1 MKKRVSF
8 LVLALLIAISGCG
21 KSESSLNGQDS
32 SEEINANGTGEDGE
46 QTKTGAGD
54 AADKEADTADAKQNA
69 DIHGEEQADQT
80 NGTVD
85 AENALAE
92 YALHLNGSN
101 LDGVSFTYTKT
112 EDGTWQR
119 SSLDDS
125 PFQTAGN
132 LDFVIRDFDGDGN
145 EELLTYDM
153 EKRDGDWAVTV
164 SMYEQKDGQV
174 QKADTKT
181 LLEKAFSFCDS
192 GDVRFF
198 LKDDKYICMD
208 SGLSCFVIADGMQYA
223 VKAYSYNGEK
233 LVEMANEEL
242 QGSDFYEVGHSMT
255 EYVDQLNTMGFS
267 KTAAAVYDRDV
278 LRVCAADSGITFLSK
293 ILLHHSYLEEDK
305 TWAYD
310 PYAYMEFV
318 EGEEAEDAYVLPE
331 SNEKELSA
339 DELRDLGEDRLR
351 IARNEI
357 YARYGRSFQDEALE
371 QYFQK
376 KAWYCQSETID
387 DTVLSETELANR
399 DLILQAEQNAALEDR
414 MLPEQYQPAYEK
426 QDTETEKNMEDLLNT
441 TAYNGF
447 LSRTYQNVKDAE
459 LGEIFYNG
467 AGISGSAGALQE
479 ELKAEYLKVS
489 GQAEIYTDFMALS
502 EQEMEVLLQNETGL
516 SMADFNHR
524 IGWYYLPA
532 YGAFAK
538 EVSDTN
544 FKQIEVQDVYY
555 NKAADVY
562 SVLYRTPGIM
572 DESGEEGLYRV
583 TLKQTGDHGKYGNL
597 TDRSNPAKCCLL
609 SQNFT
614 NRPVASL

>member
-54 AADKEADTADAKQNA
+54 VADKEADTADAKQNA
-69 DIHGEEQADQT
+69 DIPGEEQADQT
-80 NGTVD
+80 KGTVD

-101 LDGVSFTYTKT
+101 LDGVSFEYTKIA
-112 EDGTWQR
+112 DGMWQR

-572 DESGEEGLYRV
+572 DENGEEGLYRV
-583 TLKQTGDHGKYGNL
+583 TLKQTGDHWQIMAN
-597 TDRSNPAKCCLL
+597 TEI
-609 SQNFT
+609 
-614 NRPVASL
+614 

>member
-32 SEEINANGTGEDGE
+32 SEEINANGTGEDEE
-46 QTKTGAGD
+46 QAKTGAGD

-69 DIHGEEQADQT
+69 DTLGEEQADQT
-80 NGTVD
+80 KGTVD

-101 LDGVSFTYTKT
+101 LDGVSFEYTKT
-112 EDGTWQR
+112 ADGMWQR

-125 PFQTAGN
+125 LFQVAGN
-132 LDFVIRDFDGDGN
+132 LDFVLRDFDGDGN

-153 EKRDGDWAVTV
+153 EKRDGDWAVTA
-164 SMYEQKDGQV
+164 SIYEQKDGQV

-357 YARYGRSFQDEALE
+357 YARYGRSFQDEALA

-516 SMADFNHR
+516 AMADFNHR

-572 DESGEEGLYRV
+572 DEDGEEGLYRV
-583 TLKQTGDHGKYGNL
+583 TLKQTGDHWQIMAN
-597 TDRSNPAKCCLL
+597 TEI
-609 SQNFT
+609 
-614 NRPVASL
+614 

>member
-8 LVLALLIAISGCG
+8 LVLVLLIAISGCG

-69 DIHGEEQADQT
+69 DTPGEEQADQT

-112 EDGTWQR
+112 EDGMWQR

-357 YARYGRSFQDEALE
+357 YARYGRSFQDEALA

-583 TLKQTGDHGKYGNL
+583 TLKQTGDHWQIMAN
-597 TDRSNPAKCCLL
+597 TEI
-609 SQNFT
+609 
-614 NRPVASL
+614 

>member
-32 SEEINANGTGEDGE
+32 SEEINANGTGEDEE
-46 QTKTGAGD
+46 QAKTGAGN

-69 DIHGEEQADQT
+69 DTLGEEQADQT
-80 NGTVD
+80 KGTVD

-101 LDGVSFTYTKT
+101 LDGVSFEYTKIA
-112 EDGTWQR
+112 DGMWQR

-125 PFQTAGN
+125 LFQVAGN
-132 LDFVIRDFDGDGN
+132 LDFVLRDFDGDGN

-153 EKRDGDWAVTV
+153 EKRDGDWAVTA
-164 SMYEQKDGQV
+164 SIYEQKDGQV

-357 YARYGRSFQDEALE
+357 YARYGRSFQYEALA

-426 QDTETEKNMEDLLNT
+426 QDMETEKNMEDLLNT
-441 TAYNGF
+441 AAYNGF

-516 SMADFNHR
+516 AMADFNHR

-572 DESGEEGLYRV
+572 DEDGEEGLYRV
-583 TLKQTGDHGKYGNL
+583 TLKQTGDHWQIMAN
-597 TDRSNPAKCCLL
+597 TEI
-609 SQNFT
+609 
-614 NRPVASL
+614 

>member
-54 AADKEADTADAKQNA
+54 VADKEADTADAKQNA
-69 DIHGEEQADQT
+69 DIPGEEQADQT

-112 EDGTWQR
+112 EDGMWQR

-132 LDFVIRDFDGDGN
+132 LDFVLRDFDGDGS

-153 EKRDGDWAVTV
+153 EKRDGDWAVTA
-164 SMYEQKDGQV
+164 SIYEQKDGQV

-242 QGSDFYEVGHSMT
+242 QGSDFYEVGHSMA

-331 SNEKELSA
+331 SNEKGLSA

-357 YARYGRSFQDEALE
+357 YARYGRSFQDEALA

-572 DESGEEGLYRV
+572 DENGEEGLYRV
-583 TLKQTGDHGKYGNL
+583 TLKQTGDHWQIMAN
-597 TDRSNPAKCCLL
+597 TEI
-609 SQNFT
+609 
-614 NRPVASL
+614 

>member
-8 LVLALLIAISGCG
+8 LVLVLLIAISGCG

-54 AADKEADTADAKQNA
+54 AADKEADMADAKQNA
-69 DIHGEEQADQT
+69 DTPGEEQVDQT
-80 NGTVD
+80 KGTVD

-112 EDGTWQR
+112 EDGMWQR

-357 YARYGRSFQDEALE
+357 YARYGRSFQDEALA

-583 TLKQTGDHGKYGNL
+583 TLKQTGDHWQIMAN
-597 TDRSNPAKCCLL
+597 TEI
-609 SQNFT
+609 
-614 NRPVASL
+614 

>member
-8 LVLALLIAISGCG
+8 LALVLLIAISGCG

-46 QTKTGAGD
+46 QVKTGAGD

-69 DIHGEEQADQT
+69 DIPGEEQADQT
-80 NGTVD
+80 KGTVD

-112 EDGTWQR
+112 EDGMWQR
-119 SSLDDS
+119 NSLDDS
-125 PFQTAGN
+125 LFQVAGN
-132 LDFVIRDFDGDGN
+132 LDFVLRDFDGDGN

-153 EKRDGDWAVTV
+153 EKRDGEWAVTA

-174 QKADTKT
+174 QKADTKI

-255 EYVDQLNTMGFS
+255 DYVDQLNTMGFS

-278 LRVCAADSGITFLSK
+278 FRICAADSGITFLSK

-357 YARYGRSFQDEALE
+357 YARYGRSFQDEALA

-516 SMADFNHR
+516 AMADFNHR
-524 IGWYYLPA
+524 IGWYYLPT

-572 DESGEEGLYRV
+572 DENGEEGLYRV
-583 TLKQTGDHGKYGNL
+583 TLKRAGDHWQIMAN
-597 TDRSNPAKCCLL
+597 TEI
-609 SQNFT
+609 
-614 NRPVASL
+614 

>member
-8 LVLALLIAISGCG
+8 LALVLLIAISGCG

-46 QTKTGAGD
+46 QAKTGAGD

-69 DIHGEEQADQT
+69 DIPGEEQADQT
-80 NGTVD
+80 KGTVD

-101 LDGVSFTYTKT
+101 LDGVSFTYSKT
-112 EDGTWQR
+112 EDGMWQR

-125 PFQTAGN
+125 LFQVAGN
-132 LDFVIRDFDGDGN
+132 LDFVLRDFDGDGS

-153 EKRDGDWAVTV
+153 EKRDGGWAVTA

-174 QKADTKT
+174 QKADTKI

-255 EYVDQLNTMGFS
+255 DYVDQLNTMGFS

-278 LRVCAADSGITFLSK
+278 FRICAADSGITFLSK

-357 YARYGRSFQDEALE
+357 YARYGRSFQDEALA

-376 KAWYCQSETID
+376 KAWYCQSEPIED
-387 DTVLSETELANR
+387 EVLSETELANR

-489 GQAEIYTDFMALS
+489 GQAEIYTDFMAVS

-516 SMADFNHR
+516 AMADFNHR
-524 IGWYYLPA
+524 IGWYYLPT

-572 DESGEEGLYRV
+572 DENGEEGLYRV
-583 TLKQTGDHGKYGNL
+583 TLKRAGDHWQIMAN
-597 TDRSNPAKCCLL
+597 TEI
-609 SQNFT
+609 
-614 NRPVASL
+614 

>member
-8 LVLALLIAISGCG
+8 LVLVLLIAISGCG

-54 AADKEADTADAKQNA
+54 AADKEADMADAKQNA
-69 DIHGEEQADQT
+69 DTPGEEQVDQT
-80 NGTVD
+80 KGTVD

-112 EDGTWQR
+112 EDGMWQR

-357 YARYGRSFQDEALE
+357 YARYGRSFQDEALA

-524 IGWYYLPA
+524 YYLPA

-572 DESGEEGLYRV
+572 DENGEEGLYRV
-583 TLKQTGDHGKYGNL
+583 TLKQTGDHWQIMAN
-597 TDRSNPAKCCLL
+597 TEI
-609 SQNFT
+609 
-614 NRPVASL
+614 

>member
-32 SEEINANGTGEDGE
+32 SEEINANGTGEDEE
-46 QTKTGAGD
+46 QAKTGAGD

-69 DIHGEEQADQT
+69 DTPGEEQVDQT
-80 NGTVD
+80 KGTVD

-101 LDGVSFTYTKT
+101 LDGVSFEYTKT
-112 EDGTWQR
+112 ADGMWQR

-125 PFQTAGN
+125 LFQVAGN
-132 LDFVIRDFDGDGN
+132 LDFVLRDFDEDGS

-153 EKRDGDWAVTV
+153 EKRDGDWAVTA

-331 SNEKELSA
+331 SNEKGLSA

-357 YARYGRSFQDEALE
+357 YARYGRSFQDEALA

-387 DTVLSETELANR
+387 DTILSETELANR

-572 DESGEEGLYRV
+572 DENGEEGLYRV
-583 TLKQTGDHGKYGNL
+583 TLKQTGDHWQIMAN
-597 TDRSNPAKCCLL
+597 TEI
-609 SQNFT
+609 
-614 NRPVASL
+614 

>member
-32 SEEINANGTGEDGE
+32 NEEINANGTGEDGE
-46 QTKTGAGD
+46 QTKAGAGD

-69 DIHGEEQADQT
+69 DIPGEEQADQT
-80 NGTVD
+80 KGIVD
-85 AENALAE
+85 AENALAK

-112 EDGTWQR
+112 EDGMWQR

-132 LDFVIRDFDGDGN
+132 LDFVLRDFDGDGS

-153 EKRDGDWAVTV
+153 EKRDGDWAVTA

-181 LLEKAFSFCDS
+181 LLEKAFSFCDR

-208 SGLSCFVIADGMQYA
+208 SGLSCFFIADGMQYA

-357 YARYGRSFQDEALE
+357 YARYGRSFQDEALA

-376 KAWYCQSETID
+376 KVWYCQSETID

-399 DLILQAEQNAALEDR
+399 DLILPAEQNAALEDR

-516 SMADFNHR
+516 AMADFNHR
-524 IGWYYLPA
+524 IGWYYLPT

-572 DESGEEGLYRV
+572 DENGEEGLYRV
-583 TLKQTGDHGKYGNL
+583 TLKRAGDHWQIMAN
-597 TDRSNPAKCCLL
+597 TEI
-609 SQNFT
+609 
-614 NRPVASL
+614 

>member
-1 MKKRVSF
+1 MYGKDKGKAMKKRVSF

-46 QTKTGAGD
+46 QAKTGAGD

-69 DIHGEEQADQT
+69 DTPGEEQADQT

-101 LDGVSFTYTKT
+101 LDGVSLEYTKT
-112 EDGTWQR
+112 ADGMWQR

-125 PFQTAGN
+125 LFQVAGN
-132 LDFVIRDFDGDGN
+132 LDFVLRDFDGDGN

-153 EKRDGDWAVTV
+153 EKRDGDWAVTA
-164 SMYEQKDGQV
+164 SIYEQKDGQV

-233 LVEMANEEL
+233 MVEMANEEL

-357 YARYGRSFQDEALE
+357 YARYGRSFQGEALA

-376 KAWYCQSETID
+376 KAWYCQSEPIED
-387 DTVLSETELANR
+387 AVLSETELANR

-479 ELKAEYLKVS
+479 ELKTEYLMVS

-516 SMADFNHR
+516 AMADFNHR
-524 IGWYYLPA
+524 IGWYYLPT

-555 NKAADVY
+555 NKAADAY

-572 DESGEEGLYRV
+572 DENGEEGLYRV
-583 TLKQTGDHGKYGNL
+583 TLKKTGDHWQIMAN
-597 TDRSNPAKCCLL
+597 TEI
-609 SQNFT
+609 
-614 NRPVASL
+614 

>member
-32 SEEINANGTGEDGE
+32 SEEINANGTGEDEE
-46 QTKTGAGD
+46 QVKTGAGD

-69 DIHGEEQADQT
+69 DTPGEGQVDQT
-80 NGTVD
+80 KGTVD

-92 YALHLNGSN
+92 YALHLNGGN
-101 LDGVSFTYTKT
+101 LDGVSFEYTKT
-112 EDGTWQR
+112 ADGMWQR

-125 PFQTAGN
+125 LFQVAGN
-132 LDFVIRDFDGDGN
+132 LDFVLRDFDGDGN

-153 EKRDGDWAVTV
+153 EKRDGDWAVTA
-164 SMYEQKDGQV
+164 SMYEQKDEQV

-278 LRVCAADSGITFLSK
+278 FRICAADSGITFLSK

-331 SNEKELSA
+331 SNEKELSV

-357 YARYGRSFQDEALE
+357 YARYGRSFQDEALA

-426 QDTETEKNMEDLLNT
+426 QDMETEKNMEDLLNT

-516 SMADFNHR
+516 AMADFNHR
-524 IGWYYLPA
+524 IGWYYLPT
-532 YGAFAK
+532 YSAFAK

-572 DESGEEGLYRV
+572 DENGEEGLYRV
-583 TLKQTGDHGKYGNL
+583 TLKRAGDHWQIMAN
-597 TDRSNPAKCCLL
+597 TEI
-609 SQNFT
+609 
-614 NRPVASL
+614 

>member
-54 AADKEADTADAKQNA
+54 VADKEADTADAKQNA
-69 DIHGEEQADQT
+69 DIPGEEQADQT
-80 NGTVD
+80 KGTVD

-101 LDGVSFTYTKT
+101 LDGVSFEYTKIA
-112 EDGTWQR
+112 DGMWQR

-125 PFQTAGN
+125 LFQVAGN
-132 LDFVIRDFDGDGN
+132 LDFVLRDFDGDGS

-153 EKRDGDWAVTV
+153 EKRDGDWAVTA

-357 YARYGRSFQDEALE
+357 YARYGRSFQDEALA

-387 DTVLSETELANR
+387 DIVLSETELANR

-414 MLPEQYQPAYEK
+414 MLPEQYQPTYEK

-524 IGWYYLPA
+524 IGWYYLPT

-572 DESGEEGLYRV
+572 DENGEEGLYRV
-583 TLKQTGDHGKYGNL
+583 TLKRAGDHWQIMAN
-597 TDRSNPAKCCLL
+597 TEI
-609 SQNFT
+609 
-614 NRPVASL
+614 

>member
-32 SEEINANGTGEDGE
+32 SEEINANGTGEDEE
-46 QTKTGAGD
+46 QAKTGAGD

-69 DIHGEEQADQT
+69 DTLGEEQVDQT
-80 NGTVD
+80 KGTVD

-101 LDGVSFTYTKT
+101 LDGVSFEYTKT
-112 EDGTWQR
+112 ADGMWQR

-125 PFQTAGN
+125 LFQVAGN
-132 LDFVIRDFDGDGN
+132 LDFVLRDFDGDGN

-153 EKRDGDWAVTV
+153 EKRDGDWAVTA
-164 SMYEQKDGQV
+164 SIYEQKDGQV

-255 EYVDQLNTMGFS
+255 DYVDQLNTMGFS

-278 LRVCAADSGITFLSK
+278 FRICAADRGITFLSK

-318 EGEEAEDAYVLPE
+318 EGEEAEDAYALPE

-357 YARYGRSFQDEALE
+357 YARYGRSFQDEALA

-376 KAWYCQSETID
+376 KAWYCQSEPIED
-387 DTVLSETELANR
+387 AVLSETELANR

-414 MLPEQYQPAYEK
+414 MLPEQYQPVYEK

-516 SMADFNHR
+516 AMADFNHR
-524 IGWYYLPA
+524 IGWYYLPT

-572 DESGEEGLYRV
+572 DENGEEGLYRV
-583 TLKQTGDHGKYGNL
+583 TLKQTGDHWQIMAN
-597 TDRSNPAKCCLL
+597 TEI
-609 SQNFT
+609 
-614 NRPVASL
+614 

>member
-21 KSESSLNGQDS
+21 KNESSLNGQDS
-32 SEEINANGTGEDGE
+32 SEEINANGTGEDEE
-46 QTKTGAGD
+46 QAKTGAGD
-54 AADKEADTADAKQNA
+54 AADKEADTAEVKQNA
-69 DIHGEEQADQT
+69 DKPGEEQVDQT
-80 NGTVD
+80 KGTVD

-92 YALHLNGSN
+92 YALHLNGSS

-112 EDGTWQR
+112 EDGMWQR

-132 LDFVIRDFDGDGN
+132 LDFVLRDFDGDGN

-153 EKRDGDWAVTV
+153 EKRDGDWAVTA

-278 LRVCAADSGITFLSK
+278 LRVCAADNGITFLSK

-357 YARYGRSFQDEALE
+357 YARYGRSFQDEALA

-387 DTVLSETELANR
+387 DTILSETELANR

-516 SMADFNHR
+516 AMADFNHR
-524 IGWYYLPA
+524 IGWYYLPT

-544 FKQIEVQDVYY
+544 FKQIEVQNVYY

-572 DESGEEGLYRV
+572 DEDGEEGLYRV
-583 TLKQTGDHGKYGNL
+583 TLKQTGDHWQIMAN
-597 TDRSNPAKCCLL
+597 TEI
-609 SQNFT
+609 
-614 NRPVASL
+614 

>member
-69 DIHGEEQADQT
+69 DIPGEEQADQT

-112 EDGTWQR
+112 EDGMWQR

-125 PFQTAGN
+125 PFQVAGN
-132 LDFVIRDFDGDGN
+132 LDLVLRDFDGDGS

-153 EKRDGDWAVTV
+153 EKRDGDWAVTA

-174 QKADTKT
+174 QKADTKI

-242 QGSDFYEVGHSMT
+242 QGSDFYEVGHSMA

-357 YARYGRSFQDEALE
+357 YARYGRSFQDEALA

-387 DTVLSETELANR
+387 DIVLSETELANR

-414 MLPEQYQPAYEK
+414 MLPEQYQPTYEK

-524 IGWYYLPA
+524 IGWYYLPT

-544 FKQIEVQDVYY
+544 FI
-555 NKAADVY
+555 
-562 SVLYRTPGIM
+562 G
-572 DESGEEGLYRV
+572 
-583 TLKQTGDHGKYGNL
+583 
-597 TDRSNPAKCCLL
+597 
-609 SQNFT
+609 
-614 NRPVASL
+614 

>member
-32 SEEINANGTGEDGE
+32 NEEINANGTGEDGE

-69 DIHGEEQADQT
+69 DIPGEEQADQT
-80 NGTVD
+80 KGTVD

-112 EDGTWQR
+112 EDGMWQR

-132 LDFVIRDFDGDGN
+132 LDFVLRDFDGDGS

-153 EKRDGDWAVTV
+153 EKRDGDWAVTA

-208 SGLSCFVIADGMQYA
+208 SGLSCFFIADGMQYA

-339 DELRDLGEDRLR
+339 DELRDLEEDRLR

-357 YARYGRSFQDEALE
+357 YARYGRSFQDEALA

-447 LSRTYQNVKDAE
+447 LSRAYQNVKDAE

-516 SMADFNHR
+516 AMADFNHR
-524 IGWYYLPA
+524 IGWYYLPT

-572 DESGEEGLYRV
+572 DENGEEGLYRV
-583 TLKQTGDHGKYGNL
+583 TLKRAGDHWQIMAN
-597 TDRSNPAKCCLL
+597 TEI
-609 SQNFT
+609 
-614 NRPVASL
+614 

>member
-69 DIHGEEQADQT
+69 DIPGEEQADQT
-80 NGTVD
+80 KGTVD

-112 EDGTWQR
+112 EDGMWQR

-132 LDFVIRDFDGDGN
+132 LDFVLRDFDGDGS

-153 EKRDGDWAVTV
+153 EKRDGDWAVTA

-181 LLEKAFSFCDS
+181 LLEKAFSFCDR

-208 SGLSCFVIADGMQYA
+208 SGLSCFFIADGMQYA

-357 YARYGRSFQDEALE
+357 YARYGRSFQDEALA

-516 SMADFNHR
+516 AMADFNHR
-524 IGWYYLPA
+524 IGWYYLPT

-572 DESGEEGLYRV
+572 DENGEAGLYRV
-583 TLKQTGDHGKYGNL
+583 TLKRAGDHWQIMAN
-597 TDRSNPAKCCLL
+597 TEI
-609 SQNFT
+609 
-614 NRPVASL
+614 

>member
-54 AADKEADTADAKQNA
+54 AADKEADTAEAKQNA
-69 DIHGEEQADQT
+69 DTPGEEQVDQT

-112 EDGTWQR
+112 EDGMWQR

-132 LDFVIRDFDGDGN
+132 LDFVLRDFDGDGS

-153 EKRDGDWAVTV
+153 EKRDGDWAVTA

-357 YARYGRSFQDEALE
+357 YARYGRSFQDEALA

-399 DLILQAEQNAALEDR
+399 DLIQQAEQNAALEDR
-414 MLPEQYQPAYEK
+414 MLPEQYQSAYEK

-467 AGISGSAGALQE
+467 AGISGSAGASQE

-489 GQAEIYTDFMALS
+489 GQAEIYTDFMALP

-516 SMADFNHR
+516 TMADFNHR

-572 DESGEEGLYRV
+572 DENGEEGLYRV
-583 TLKQTGDHGKYGNL
+583 TLKRAGDHWQIMAN
-597 TDRSNPAKCCLL
+597 TEI
-609 SQNFT
+609 
-614 NRPVASL
+614 

>member
-80 NGTVD
+80 NGIVD

-357 YARYGRSFQDEALE
+357 YARYGRSFQDEALA

-502 EQEMEVLLQNETGL
+502 EQDMEVLLQNETGL

-583 TLKQTGDHGKYGNL
+583 TLKQTGDHWQIMAN
-597 TDRSNPAKCCLL
+597 TEI
-609 SQNFT
+609 
-614 NRPVASL
+614 

>member
-54 AADKEADTADAKQNA
+54 AADKEADTAEAKQNA
-69 DIHGEEQADQT
+69 DTLGEEQVDQT
-80 NGTVD
+80 KGTVD

-101 LDGVSFTYTKT
+101 LDGVSFEYTKT
-112 EDGTWQR
+112 ADGMWQR

-125 PFQTAGN
+125 LFQVAGN
-132 LDFVIRDFDGDGN
+132 LDFVLRDFDGDGN

-153 EKRDGDWAVTV
+153 EKRDGDWAVTA
-164 SMYEQKDGQV
+164 SIYEQKDGQV

-357 YARYGRSFQDEALE
+357 YARYGRSFQDEALA

-426 QDTETEKNMEDLLNT
+426 QDMETEKNMEDLLNT
-441 TAYNGF
+441 AAYNGF

-516 SMADFNHR
+516 AMADFNHR

-572 DESGEEGLYRV
+572 DEDGEEGLYRV
-583 TLKQTGDHGKYGNL
+583 TLKQTGDHWQIMAN
-597 TDRSNPAKCCLL
+597 TEI
-609 SQNFT
+609 
-614 NRPVASL
+614 

>member
-46 QTKTGAGD
+46 QTKTRAGD

-69 DIHGEEQADQT
+69 DTPGEEQADQT

-112 EDGTWQR
+112 EDGMWQR

-125 PFQTAGN
+125 PFQVAGN
-132 LDFVIRDFDGDGN
+132 LDFVLRDFDGDGN

-153 EKRDGDWAVTV
+153 EKRDGDWAVTA

-357 YARYGRSFQDEALE
+357 YARYGRSFQDEALA

-376 KAWYCQSETID
+376 KAWYCQSEPIED
-387 DTVLSETELANR
+387 EVLSETELANR
-399 DLILQAEQNAALEDR
+399 DLILQAEQNAAVEDR
-414 MLPEQYQPAYEK
+414 MLPEQYQPEYEK

-516 SMADFNHR
+516 AMADFNHR
-524 IGWYYLPA
+524 IGWYYLPT

-544 FKQIEVQDVYY
+544 FRQIKVQDVYY
-555 NKAADVY
+555 NKEADAY

-572 DESGEEGLYRV
+572 DEDGEEGLYRV
-583 TLKQTGDHGKYGNL
+583 ILKKAGDHWQIMAN
-597 TDRSNPAKCCLL
+597 TEI
-609 SQNFT
+609 
-614 NRPVASL
+614 

>member
-69 DIHGEEQADQT
+69 DIPGEEQADQT
-80 NGTVD
+80 KGTVD

-112 EDGTWQR
+112 EDGMWQR

-132 LDFVIRDFDGDGN
+132 LDFVLRDFDGDGN

-583 TLKQTGDHGKYGNL
+583 TLKQTGDHWQIMAN
-597 TDRSNPAKCCLL
+597 TEI
-609 SQNFT
+609 
-614 NRPVASL
+614 

>member
-125 PFQTAGN
+125 LFQVAGN
-132 LDFVIRDFDGDGN
+132 LDFVLRDFDGDGN

-153 EKRDGDWAVTV
+153 EKRDGDWAVTA

-278 LRVCAADSGITFLSK
+278 SRICAADSGITFLSK

-331 SNEKELSA
+331 SNEKGLSA

-357 YARYGRSFQDEALE
+357 YARYGRSFQDEALA

-572 DESGEEGLYRV
+572 DENGEEGLYRV
-583 TLKQTGDHGKYGNL
+583 TLKQTGDHWQIMAN
-597 TDRSNPAKCCLL
+597 TEI
-609 SQNFT
+609 
-614 NRPVASL
+614 

>member
-69 DIHGEEQADQT
+69 DIPGEEQADQT

-112 EDGTWQR
+112 EDGMWQR

-125 PFQTAGN
+125 PFQVAGN
-132 LDFVIRDFDGDGN
+132 LDLVLRDFDGDGS

-153 EKRDGDWAVTV
+153 EKRDGDWAVTA

-174 QKADTKT
+174 QKADTKI

-242 QGSDFYEVGHSMT
+242 QGSDFYEVGHSMA

-357 YARYGRSFQDEALE
+357 YARYGRSFQDEALA

-387 DTVLSETELANR
+387 DIVLSETELANR

-524 IGWYYLPA
+524 IGWYYLPT

-572 DESGEEGLYRV
+572 DENGEEGLYRV
-583 TLKQTGDHGKYGNL
+583 TLKRAGDHWQIMAN
-597 TDRSNPAKCCLL
+597 TEI
-609 SQNFT
+609 
-614 NRPVASL
+614 

>member
-8 LVLALLIAISGCG
+8 LALVLLIAISGCG

-46 QTKTGAGD
+46 QAKTGAGD

-69 DIHGEEQADQT
+69 DIPGEEQADQT
-80 NGTVD
+80 KGTVD

-112 EDGTWQR
+112 EDGMWQR
-119 SSLDDS
+119 NSLDDS
-125 PFQTAGN
+125 LFQVAGN
-132 LDFVIRDFDGDGN
+132 LDFVLRDFDGDGN

-153 EKRDGDWAVTV
+153 EKRDGEWAVTA

-174 QKADTKT
+174 QKADTKI

-255 EYVDQLNTMGFS
+255 DYVDQLNTMGFS

-278 LRVCAADSGITFLSK
+278 FRICAADSGITFLSK

-357 YARYGRSFQDEALE
+357 YARYGRSFQDEALA

-376 KAWYCQSETID
+376 KAWYCQSEPIED
-387 DTVLSETELANR
+387 EVLSETELANR

-516 SMADFNHR
+516 AMADFNHR
-524 IGWYYLPA
+524 IGWYYLPT

-572 DESGEEGLYRV
+572 DENGEEGLYRV
-583 TLKQTGDHGKYGNL
+583 TLKQTGDHWQIMAN
-597 TDRSNPAKCCLL
+597 TEI
-609 SQNFT
+609 
-614 NRPVASL
+614 

>member
-8 LVLALLIAISGCG
+8 LVLVLLIAISGCG

-54 AADKEADTADAKQNA
+54 AADKEADMADAKQNA
-69 DIHGEEQADQT
+69 DTPGEEQVDQT
-80 NGTVD
+80 KGTVD

-112 EDGTWQR
+112 EDGMWQR

-357 YARYGRSFQDEALE
+357 YARYGRSFQDEALA

-516 SMADFNHR
+516 AMADFNHR
-524 IGWYYLPA
+524 IGWYYLPT

-572 DESGEEGLYRV
+572 DENGEEGLYRV
-583 TLKQTGDHGKYGNL
+583 TLKRAGDHWQIMAN
-597 TDRSNPAKCCLL
+597 TEI
-609 SQNFT
+609 
-614 NRPVASL
+614 

>member
-54 AADKEADTADAKQNA
+54 AADKEADTAEAKQNA
-69 DIHGEEQADQT
+69 DIPEEEQADQT

-85 AENALAE
+85 AENTLAE

-101 LDGVSFTYTKT
+101 LDGVSFTYSKT
-112 EDGTWQR
+112 EDGMWQR

-132 LDFVIRDFDGDGN
+132 LDFVLRDFDGDGN

-153 EKRDGDWAVTV
+153 EKRDGDWAVTA

-357 YARYGRSFQDEALE
+357 YARYGRSFQDEALA

-376 KAWYCQSETID
+376 KAWYCQSEPIED
-387 DTVLSETELANR
+387 VVLSETELANR

-489 GQAEIYTDFMALS
+489 GQAEIYTDFMALY

-516 SMADFNHR
+516 AMADFNHR
-524 IGWYYLPA
+524 IGWYYLPT

-572 DESGEEGLYRV
+572 DENGEEGLYRV
-583 TLKQTGDHGKYGNL
+583 TLKRAGDHWQIMAN
-597 TDRSNPAKCCLL
+597 TEI
-609 SQNFT
+609 
-614 NRPVASL
+614 

>member
-54 AADKEADTADAKQNA
+54 VADKEADTADAKQNA
-69 DIHGEEQADQT
+69 DIPGEEQADQT
-80 NGTVD
+80 KGTVD

-101 LDGVSFTYTKT
+101 LDRVSFEYTKIA
-112 EDGTWQR
+112 DGMWQR

-572 DESGEEGLYRV
+572 DENGEEGLYRV
-583 TLKQTGDHGKYGNL
+583 TLKQTGDHWQIMAN
-597 TDRSNPAKCCLL
+597 TEI
-609 SQNFT
+609 
-614 NRPVASL
+614 

>member
-46 QTKTGAGD
+46 QAKTGAGD
-54 AADKEADTADAKQNA
+54 AADKEADTAEAKQNV
-69 DIHGEEQADQT
+69 DIPGEEQADQT
-80 NGTVD
+80 KGTVD

-101 LDGVSFTYTKT
+101 LDGVSFIYTKT
-112 EDGTWQR
+112 ADGMWQR

-125 PFQTAGN
+125 LFQVAGN
-132 LDFVIRDFDGDGN
+132 LDFVLRDFDGDGS

-153 EKRDGDWAVTV
+153 EKRDGDWAVTA

-174 QKADTKT
+174 QKADTKI
-181 LLEKAFSFCDS
+181 LLEKAFSSCDS

-255 EYVDQLNTMGFS
+255 DYVDQLNTMGFS

-278 LRVCAADSGITFLSK
+278 FRICAADSGITFLSK

-357 YARYGRSFQDEALE
+357 YARYGRSFQDEALA

-376 KAWYCQSETID
+376 KAWYCQSEPIED
-387 DTVLSETELANR
+387 EVLSETELANR

-447 LSRTYQNVKDAE
+447 LSGTYQNVKDAE

-489 GQAEIYTDFMALS
+489 GRDEIDTDFMALP

-516 SMADFNHR
+516 VMADFNHR
-524 IGWYYLPA
+524 IGWYYLPT

-544 FKQIEVQDVYY
+544 FRQIKVQDVYY
-555 NKAADVY
+555 NKEADAY

-572 DESGEEGLYRV
+572 DEDGEEGLYRV
-583 TLKQTGDHGKYGNL
+583 ILKKAGDHWQIMAN
-597 TDRSNPAKCCLL
+597 TEI
-609 SQNFT
+609 
-614 NRPVASL
+614 

>member
-32 SEEINANGTGEDGE
+32 SEEINANGTGEDEE
-46 QTKTGAGD
+46 QAKTGAGD

-69 DIHGEEQADQT
+69 DISGEEQADQT
-80 NGTVD
+80 KGTVD
-85 AENALAE
+85 AENALEE

-112 EDGTWQR
+112 EDGMWQR

-132 LDFVIRDFDGDGN
+132 LDYVIRDFDGDGN

-153 EKRDGDWAVTV
+153 EKRDGDWAVTA
-164 SMYEQKDGQV
+164 SIYEQKDGQV

-357 YARYGRSFQDEALE
+357 YARYGRSFQDEALA

-426 QDTETEKNMEDLLNT
+426 QDMETEKNMEDLLNT

-524 IGWYYLPA
+524 IGWYYLPT

-572 DESGEEGLYRV
+572 DENGEEGLYRV
-583 TLKQTGDHGKYGNL
+583 TLKRAGDHWQIMAN
-597 TDRSNPAKCCLL
+597 TEI
-609 SQNFT
+609 
-614 NRPVASL
+614 

>member
-8 LVLALLIAISGCG
+8 LALVLLIAISGCG

-46 QTKTGAGD
+46 QAKTGAGD

-69 DIHGEEQADQT
+69 DIPGEEQADQT
-80 NGTVD
+80 KGTVD

-112 EDGTWQR
+112 EDGMWQR
-119 SSLDDS
+119 NSLDDS
-125 PFQTAGN
+125 LFQVAGN
-132 LDFVIRDFDGDGN
+132 LDFVLRDFDGDGN

-153 EKRDGDWAVTV
+153 EKRDGEWAVTA

-174 QKADTKT
+174 QKADTKI

-255 EYVDQLNTMGFS
+255 DYVDQLNTMGFS

-278 LRVCAADSGITFLSK
+278 FRICAADSGITFLSK

-357 YARYGRSFQDEALE
+357 YARYGRSFQDEALA

-516 SMADFNHR
+516 AMADFNHR
-524 IGWYYLPA
+524 IGWYYLPT

-572 DESGEEGLYRV
+572 DENGEEGLYRV
-583 TLKQTGDHGKYGNL
+583 TLKRAGDHWQIMAN
-597 TDRSNPAKCCLL
+597 TEI
-609 SQNFT
+609 
-614 NRPVASL
+614 

>member
-54 AADKEADTADAKQNA
+54 AVDKEADTADAKQNA
-69 DIHGEEQADQT
+69 DIPGEEQTDQT
-80 NGTVD
+80 KGTVD

-92 YALHLNGSN
+92 YALHLNGSS

-112 EDGTWQR
+112 EDGMWQR

-132 LDFVIRDFDGDGN
+132 LDFVLRDFDGDGN

-153 EKRDGDWAVTV
+153 EKRDGDWAVTA

-255 EYVDQLNTMGFS
+255 EYVAQLNTMGFS

-278 LRVCAADSGITFLSK
+278 LRVCAADNGITFLSK

-357 YARYGRSFQDEALE
+357 YARYGRSFQDEALA

-516 SMADFNHR
+516 AMADFNHR
-524 IGWYYLPA
+524 IGWYYLPT

-544 FKQIEVQDVYY
+544 FKQIEVQNVYY

-572 DESGEEGLYRV
+572 DEDGEEGLYRV
-583 TLKQTGDHGKYGNL
+583 TLKQTGDHWQIMAN
-597 TDRSNPAKCCLL
+597 TEI
-609 SQNFT
+609 
-614 NRPVASL
+614 

>member
-8 LVLALLIAISGCG
+8 LVLVLLIAISGCG

-69 DIHGEEQADQT
+69 DTPGEEQADQT

-112 EDGTWQR
+112 EDGMWQR

-305 TWAYD
+305 IWAYD

-331 SNEKELSA
+331 GNEKELSA

-357 YARYGRSFQDEALE
+357 YARYGRSFQDEALA

-572 DESGEEGLYRV
+572 DENGEEGLYRV
-583 TLKQTGDHGKYGNL
+583 TLKQTGDHWQIMAN
-597 TDRSNPAKCCLL
+597 TEI
-609 SQNFT
+609 
-614 NRPVASL
+614 

>member
-32 SEEINANGTGEDGE
+32 SEEINANGTGEDEE
-46 QTKTGAGD
+46 QAKTGAGD

-69 DIHGEEQADQT
+69 DTPGEEQADQT
-80 NGTVD
+80 KGTVD

-101 LDGVSFTYTKT
+101 LDGVSFEYTKIA
-112 EDGTWQR
+112 DGMWQR

-125 PFQTAGN
+125 LFQVAGN
-132 LDFVIRDFDGDGN
+132 LDFVLRDFDGDGS

-153 EKRDGDWAVTV
+153 EKRDGDWAVTA

-572 DESGEEGLYRV
+572 DEDGEEGLYRV
-583 TLKQTGDHGKYGNL
+583 TLKQTGDHWQIMAN
-597 TDRSNPAKCCLL
+597 TEI
-609 SQNFT
+609 
-614 NRPVASL
+614 

>member
-1 MKKRVSF
+1 MKKRVCF
-8 LVLALLIAISGCG
+8 LMFALLIAISGCG

-32 SEEINANGTGEDGE
+32 SEEINANGIGEDGE

-54 AADKEADTADAKQNA
+54 AADKEADTAEAKQNA
-69 DIHGEEQADQT
+69 DTPGEEQADQT
-80 NGTVD
+80 KGTVD

-92 YALHLNGSN
+92 YALHLNSSN

-112 EDGTWQR
+112 EDGMWQR

-132 LDFVIRDFDGDGN
+132 LDFVLRDFDGDGS

-153 EKRDGDWAVTV
+153 EKRDGDWAVTA

-255 EYVDQLNTMGFS
+255 DYVDQLNTMGFS

-278 LRVCAADSGITFLSK
+278 FRICAADSGITFLSK

-318 EGEEAEDAYVLPE
+318 EGEEAEDAYALPE

-357 YARYGRSFQDEALE
+357 YARYGRSFQDEALA

-376 KAWYCQSETID
+376 KAWYCQSEPIED
-387 DTVLSETELANR
+387 AVLSETELANR

-426 QDTETEKNMEDLLNT
+426 KDTETEKNMEDLLNT

-516 SMADFNHR
+516 AMADFNHR
-524 IGWYYLPA
+524 IGWYYLPT

-555 NKAADVY
+555 NKAADVF

-572 DESGEEGLYRV
+572 DENGEEGLYRV
-583 TLKQTGDHGKYGNL
+583 TLKQTGDHWQIMAN
-597 TDRSNPAKCCLL
+597 TEI
-609 SQNFT
+609 
-614 NRPVASL
+614 

>member
-357 YARYGRSFQDEALE
+357 YARYGRSFQDEALA

-572 DESGEEGLYRV
+572 DENGEEGLYRV
-583 TLKQTGDHGKYGNL
+583 TLKQTGDHWQIMAN
-597 TDRSNPAKCCLL
+597 TEI
-609 SQNFT
+609 
-614 NRPVASL
+614 

>member
-54 AADKEADTADAKQNA
+54 AADKEADTAEVKQNA
-69 DIHGEEQADQT
+69 DISGEEQADQT
-80 NGTVD
+80 KGTVD
-85 AENALAE
+85 AENALEE

-112 EDGTWQR
+112 EDGMWQR

-132 LDFVIRDFDGDGN
+132 LDYVIRDFDGDGN

-153 EKRDGDWAVTV
+153 EKRDGDWAVTA
-164 SMYEQKDGQV
+164 SIYEQKDGQV

-357 YARYGRSFQDEALE
+357 YARYGRSFQDEALA

-426 QDTETEKNMEDLLNT
+426 QDMETEKNMEDLLNT

-524 IGWYYLPA
+524 IGWYYLPT

-572 DESGEEGLYRV
+572 DENGEEGLYRV
-583 TLKQTGDHGKYGNL
+583 TLKRAGDHWQIMAN
-597 TDRSNPAKCCLL
+597 TEI
-609 SQNFT
+609 
-614 NRPVASL
+614 

>member
-54 AADKEADTADAKQNA
+54 VADKEADTADAKQNA
-69 DIHGEEQADQT
+69 DIPGEEQADQT

-112 EDGTWQR
+112 EDGMWQR

-132 LDFVIRDFDGDGN
+132 LDFVLRDFDGDGN

-181 LLEKAFSFCDS
+181 LLVKAFSFCDS

-572 DESGEEGLYRV
+572 DENGEEGLYRV
-583 TLKQTGDHGKYGNL
+583 TLKQTGDHWQIMAN
-597 TDRSNPAKCCLL
+597 TEI
-609 SQNFT
+609 
-614 NRPVASL
+614 